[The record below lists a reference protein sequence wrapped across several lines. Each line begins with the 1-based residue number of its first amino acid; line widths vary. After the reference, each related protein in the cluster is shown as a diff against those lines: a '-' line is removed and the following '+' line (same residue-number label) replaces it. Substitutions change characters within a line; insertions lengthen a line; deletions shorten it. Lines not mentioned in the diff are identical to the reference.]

1 MFKNMGN
8 KLVGSLFKY
17 YIDLT
22 FLFLQREQINRQNDR
37 VDTITEKKKNG
48 LQIKKK
54 GSSNINKIKKKTL
67 IHEKKKHI

>member
-1 MFKNMGN
+1 MGN

-37 VDTITEKKKNG
+37 VDTITEKKK
-48 LQIKKK
+48 KWFT
-54 GSSNINKIKKKTL
+54 NKEKRILKYKQNKKKTL